1 MTTTINNNSIYTQ
14 YFTYTNDNYVKY
26 GEKTIVL
33 LQVGAF
39 FEVYGVK
46 IKSKSATTTDIINSN
61 IVDFAEICQLNVSEK
76 TQAYGDGVIVMA
88 GFRDFTIDKYLSKL
102 TESGYT
108 VPVYIQEKNGT
119 DIKRRLDK
127 VYSAGTYV
135 SCETDS
141 LPKISNY
148 IMCIWFE
155 IYKPFNKALNL
166 KDTIVYGVSVVDIFT
181 GKSSMLNL
189 QICH

>member
-1 MTTTINNNSIYTQ
+1 MTTNTNSIYTQ

-39 FEVYGVK
+39 FEVYG
-46 IKSKSATTTDIINSN
+46 IKNISTNNVTNSN
-61 IVDFAEICQLNVSEK
+61 IVEFAEICQLNVSEK
-76 TQAYGDGVIVMA
+76 SQSYQDGQIVMA
-88 GFRDFTIDKYLSKL
+88 GFRDFTIDKYITKL
-102 TESGYT
+102 TDAGYT
-108 VPVYIQEKNGT
+108 VPVYIQIKNGT
-119 DIKRRLDK
+119 NITRPLYK
-127 VYSAGTYV
+127 VYSTGTYV

-141 LPKISNY
+141 LSKISNN

-155 IYKPFNKALNL
+155 IYKPMNVSLNL

-181 GKSSMLNL
+181 GKTSMFQHETLMF
-189 QICH
+189 CP